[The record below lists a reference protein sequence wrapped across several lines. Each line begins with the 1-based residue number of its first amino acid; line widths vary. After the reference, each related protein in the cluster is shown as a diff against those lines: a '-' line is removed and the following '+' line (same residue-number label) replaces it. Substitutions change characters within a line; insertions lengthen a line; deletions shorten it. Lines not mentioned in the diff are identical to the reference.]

1 MSTQKNT
8 LGYGEEDMERNDYD
22 GNSSGSDEEV
32 LSKQPRKEKELDVD
46 QLYFREIA
54 KHPLLSAEDEVRLG
68 RLVQKGDAA
77 ARNRMIE
84 ANLRLVVKICMR
96 YLNNGLPLMDLVE
109 EGNLGLIRAVEKF
122 DPELGFRFSTYA
134 TWWIRQSV
142 DRAIMNQNMTVR
154 VPVHVTKKINR
165 YRRTER
171 ELSQFYE
178 DAVGPELVAEALG
191 EPVEQV
197 RELLSLNKKAVSIDD
212 DVSNEGKAP
221 LSLVCDEKEQP
232 ESKLLNDEEGN
243 LVDELLGKLD
253 SREREV
259 LVRRYGMYGHDS
271 ATLEEVGASI
281 GVTRERVRQIQN
293 NAILHL
299 QELINGQAVMSG
311 AAVQ

>member
-1 MSTQKNT
+1 MKADKG
-8 LGYGEEDMERNDYD
+8 LVHEHDEELEHEDQE
-22 GNSSGSDEEV
+22 SGGAGDDEV
-32 LSKQPRKEKELDVD
+32 LSASGKKEKELDVD

-54 KHPLLSAEDEVRLG
+54 KHPLLSAEDELRLG
-68 RLVQKGDAA
+68 RLVQKGDES

-154 VPVHVTKKINR
+154 VPVHVTKRINR

-178 DAVGPELVAEALG
+178 DAVGPEMVAEVLG
-191 EPVEQV
+191 EPVELV

-212 DVSNEGKAP
+212 DTSNEGKAP
-221 LSLVCDEKEQP
+221 LSLICDEKDQP
-232 ESKLLNDEEGN
+232 ENQLLNDEEGS
-243 LVDELLGKLD
+243 LVNELLGRLET
-253 SREREV
+253 REREV
-259 LVRRYGMYGHDS
+259 LVRRYGMYGYES

-293 NAILHL
+293 NAIQHL
-299 QELINGQAVMSG
+299 QELIHGETGMG
-311 AAVQ
+311 ATGA

>member
-1 MSTQKNT
+1 MKGNKRLINDQDE
-8 LGYGEEDMERNDYD
+8 LERNEMVSESKD
-22 GNSSGSDEEV
+22 SDEEA
-32 LSKQPRKEKELDVD
+32 LNDSGKKDKELDVD

-54 KHPLLSAEDEVRLG
+54 KHPLLSAEDELRLG
-68 RLVQKGDAA
+68 RLVQKGDEG

-154 VPVHVTKKINR
+154 VPVHVTKRINR

-178 DAVGPELVAEALG
+178 DAVGPEMVAEALG
-191 EPVEQV
+191 EPVTLV

-212 DVSNEGKAP
+212 DTSNEGKAP
-221 LSLVCDEKEQP
+221 LSLICDEKDQP
-232 ESKLLNDEEGN
+232 ENQLLNDEEGS
-243 LVDELLGKLD
+243 LVNELLGRLED
-253 SREREV
+253 REREV
-259 LVRRYGMYGHDS
+259 LVRRYGMYGYES
-271 ATLEEVGASI
+271 STLEEVGASI

-293 NAILHL
+293 NAIQHL
-299 QELINGQAVMSG
+299 QDLIHGETGMGAVSN
-311 AAVQ
+311 

>member
-1 MSTQKNT
+1 MNTQRNM
-8 LGYGEEDMERNDYD
+8 LHYDDEELAQEECEEQ
-22 GNSSGSDEEV
+22 SASAEEEV
-32 LSKQPRKEKELDVD
+32 LAKAPRKEKDLDVD

-54 KHPLLSAEDEVRLG
+54 KHPLLSAEDEVHLG
-68 RLVQKGDAA
+68 RLVQKGDEK

-154 VPVHVTKKINR
+154 VPVHVTKRINR

-171 ELSQFYE
+171 ELSQYYE
-178 DAVGPELVAEALG
+178 DAVGPEMVAEALG

-221 LSLVCDEKEQP
+221 LNLICDEKEQP
-232 ESKLLNDEEGN
+232 ESKLLNDEEGL
-243 LVDELLGKLD
+243 LVDELLGQLD

-259 LVRRYGMYGHDS
+259 LVRRYGMYGYDS

-293 NAILHL
+293 NAIQHL
-299 QELINGQAVMSG
+299 QELINGQVMPRSVT
-311 AAVQ
+311 A

>member
-1 MSTQKNT
+1 MSTQTNI
-8 LGYGEEDMERNDYD
+8 LRHEGNDLLRDDFD
-22 GNSSGSDEEV
+22 GDCAVTDEEMTGRA
-32 LSKQPRKEKELDVD
+32 SRKENMLDID

-54 KHPLLSAEDEVRLG
+54 KHPLLSADDEVRLG
-68 RLVQKGDAA
+68 RLVQQGDEK

-84 ANLRLVVKICMR
+84 GNLRLVVKICMR

-154 VPVHVTKKINR
+154 IPVHVTKRINR
-165 YRRTER
+165 YRRTEH

-178 DAVGPELVAEALG
+178 DNVGPELVAEALG
-191 EPVEQV
+191 ESVEQV
-197 RELLSLNKKAVSIDD
+197 RELLSFNKKAVSIDEELG
-212 DVSNEGKAP
+212 NEGKSQ

-232 ESKLLNDEEGN
+232 ENKLLIDEEGHLIN
-243 LVDELLGKLD
+243 ELLGQLD
-253 SREREV
+253 PREREV
-259 LVRRYGMYGHDS
+259 LARRYGIYGYDS
-271 ATLEEVGASI
+271 ATLEQVGASI

-293 NAILHL
+293 SAIRRMH
-299 QELINGQAVMSG
+299 ELIDSRTVPSVALP
-311 AAVQ
+311 

>member
-1 MSTQKNT
+1 MNSNKGLVHDN
-8 LGYGEEDMERNDYD
+8 EDELDHD
-22 GNSSGSDEEV
+22 LESEDKGGDDEV
-32 LSKQPRKEKELDVD
+32 LSAGGKKEKELDVD

-54 KHPLLSAEDEVRLG
+54 KHPLLSAEDELRLG
-68 RLVQKGDAA
+68 RLVQKGDEG

-154 VPVHVTKKINR
+154 VPVHVTKRINR

-178 DAVGPELVAEALG
+178 DAVGPEMVAEVLG
-191 EPVEQV
+191 EPVGLV

-212 DVSNEGKAP
+212 DTSNEGKAP
-221 LSLVCDEKEQP
+221 LSLICDEKDQP
-232 ESKLLNDEEGN
+232 ENQLLNDEEGF
-243 LVDELLGKLD
+243 LVNELLGRLEA
-253 SREREV
+253 REREV
-259 LVRRYGMYGHDS
+259 LVRRYGMYGHES
-271 ATLEEVGASI
+271 STLEQVGASI

-293 NAILHL
+293 NAIQHL
-299 QELINGQAVMSG
+299 QELIHTETGMG
-311 AAVQ
+311 AAGG

>member
-1 MSTQKNT
+1 MNT
-8 LGYGEEDMERNDYD
+8 NRDRVHFGDEELGRDEFADETTTD
-22 GNSSGSDEEV
+22 DEEV
-32 LSKQPRKEKELDVD
+32 LSRTAKKEKELDVD

-68 RLVQKGDAA
+68 RLVQKGDEK

-154 VPVHVTKKINR
+154 VPVHVTKRINR

-178 DAVGPELVAEALG
+178 DSVGPELVAEALG

-212 DVSNEGKAP
+212 DASNDGKAP

-232 ESKLLNDEEGN
+232 ESKLLNDEEGQ
-243 LVDELLGKLD
+243 LVDELLGQLD

-259 LVRRYGMYGHDS
+259 LVRRYGMYGYDS

-293 NAILHL
+293 NAIQHL
-299 QELINGQAVMSG
+299 QELINGGPVLG
-311 AAVQ
+311 AAAQ

>member
-1 MSTQKNT
+1 MKGNKRLINDQD
-8 LGYGEEDMERNDYD
+8 EMERNEMVSESKD
-22 GNSSGSDEEV
+22 SDEEA
-32 LSKQPRKEKELDVD
+32 LNDSGKKDKELDVD

-54 KHPLLSAEDEVRLG
+54 KHPLLSAEDELRLG
-68 RLVQKGDAA
+68 RLVQKGDEG

-154 VPVHVTKKINR
+154 VPVHVTKRINR

-178 DAVGPELVAEALG
+178 DAVGPEMVAEALG
-191 EPVEQV
+191 EPVTLV

-212 DVSNEGKAP
+212 DTSNEGKAP
-221 LSLVCDEKEQP
+221 LSLICDEKDQP
-232 ESKLLNDEEGN
+232 ENQLLNDEEGS
-243 LVDELLGKLD
+243 LVNELLGRLED
-253 SREREV
+253 REREV
-259 LVRRYGMYGHDS
+259 LVRRYGMYGYES
-271 ATLEEVGASI
+271 STLEEVGASI

-293 NAILHL
+293 NAIQHL
-299 QELINGQAVMSG
+299 QDLIHGETGMGAVSN
-311 AAVQ
+311 

>member
-1 MSTQKNT
+1 MGMQRNPHN
-8 LGYGEEDMERNDYD
+8 YGDAAVGRQEFD
-22 GNSSGSDEEV
+22 GDTTSSDDEV
-32 LSKQPRKEKELDVD
+32 LSKTPRKEKELDVD

-68 RLVQKGDAA
+68 RLVQKGDEK

-154 VPVHVTKKINR
+154 VPVHVTKRINR

-197 RELLSLNKKAVSIDD
+197 RELMSLNKKAVSIDD

-232 ESKLLNDEEGN
+232 ESKLLNDEEGL
-243 LVDELLGKLD
+243 LVDELLGQLD
-253 SREREV
+253 TREREV

-299 QELINGQAVMSG
+299 QELINGRTMLNGAQA
-311 AAVQ
+311 

>member
-1 MSTQKNT
+1 MATQRKMHR
-8 LGYGEEDMERNDYD
+8 YGDEDTGREEYAEE
-22 GNSSGSDEEV
+22 SASGDDEV
-32 LSKQPRKEKELDVD
+32 IAKTPRKDKDLDVD

-68 RLVQKGDAA
+68 RLVQKGDEN

-154 VPVHVTKKINR
+154 VPVHVTKRIIR

-178 DAVGPELVAEALG
+178 EAVGPEMVAEALG

-197 RELLSLNKKAVSIDD
+197 RELLSLNKKAVSIDE
-212 DVSNEGKAP
+212 DVGNEGKAP

-232 ESKLLNDEEGN
+232 ESKLLNDEEGL
-243 LVDELLGKLD
+243 LVDELLGQLD

-259 LVRRYGMYGHDS
+259 LVRRYGMYGYDS

-293 NAILHL
+293 NAIQHL
-299 QELINGQAVMSG
+299 QELINGRTMLSSAT
-311 AAVQ
+311 A

>member
-1 MSTQKNT
+1 MSTQRNMT
-8 LGYGEEDMERNDYD
+8 HYDDEELVRDDVDDDSETGGD
-22 GNSSGSDEEV
+22 EV
-32 LSKQPRKEKELDVD
+32 LSSSPRKEKDLDVD

-68 RLVQKGDAA
+68 RLVQKGDEK

-154 VPVHVTKKINR
+154 VPVHVTKRINR

-178 DAVGPELVAEALG
+178 DSVGPELVAEALG

-197 RELLSLNKKAVSIDD
+197 RELLSLNKKAVSIDED
-212 DVSNEGKAP
+212 QSNEGKSQ

-232 ESKLLNDEEGN
+232 ESKLLNDEEGH
-243 LVDELLGKLD
+243 LVNELLGQLD

-259 LVRRYGMYGHDS
+259 LVRRYGMYGYDS

-293 NAILHL
+293 NAIQHL
-299 QELINGQAVMSG
+299 QELINGESALGM
-311 AAVQ
+311 AVQ